1 MSDYGGYSGPSL
13 SDWELKGWASPKGPA
28 NRQDPNA
35 PNYLPPAP
43 IKWQSTDR
51 NAPNYLMPMPQVGG
65 GGGAKAQ
72 NPFLESFNTDIKDDP
87 PNSSSEIR
95 KPTPVLYSDGPE
107 GPVQSTTPYVPLKP
121 PAPLDKDGM
130 YVDPADPDWR
140 VSFGGY
146 RSMGFQYYHN
156 IYTGESRTFNSGG
169 QSPVAGSGW
178 VGGRLPSNF
187 KPQKRPQMA
196 TTNPTTTNSASSAG
210 IEARNA
216 PIIDIV
222 GRQAVGPV
230 MPPGTAFVGAGQTA
244 QANQFVNPATTQVAG
259 TAPTANIA
267 QVAAPSMVTAPTT
280 LTTPQ
285 VSSTAVGGAFGAVD
299 AATQAAPTQ
308 VMGDVTGT
316 VSAQSLPQAA
326 IQDMDEQATV
336 QYQLSELYKTIE
348 SGKPLPGWASGAAR
362 SASQVMQQRG
372 LGSSSMAA
380 AAIAQSVMEGAMPIA
395 AADAQSYQRL
405 QLTNL
410 NNEQAAALQSAATYA
425 GMDTANLNS
434 RLTSSVNNAKNFLS
448 VDLASLS
455 NKQASNTVTFNAKV
469 QGMFTDQAQEN
480 AKQQFNAK
488 NEIQVEEFFAQLGTQ
503 VDEANANRTAA
514 VDQFNAGQTN
524 ALSQFNSTLQDSRDK
539 FNSNMLAQIEQSNAQ
554 WRRQISTANTAT
566 QNEVNRTN
574 AQALLGLSVSAQNN
588 LWQTYR
594 DEASWLIQVTERA
607 IDRAHQ
613 IAVVAQKADIAED
626 MQYSQNMS
634 NAMGAIGKFGLDRI
648 FPKKG

>member
-1 MSDYGGYSGPSL
+1 MVNVSIPYWVEQGYPSQQAYN
-13 SDWELKGWASPKGPA
+13 DRNKPKVNSPLINPTMPAIDTSTMTGA
-28 NRQDPNA
+28 NRQLGQVDFGSIQKQPGKESKEIPDYLKGVA
-35 PNYLPPAP
+35 PETYYQRPDVPGFEFYHGM
-43 IKWQSTDR
+43 STQ
-51 NAPNYLMPMPQVGG
+51 ALV
-65 GGGAKAQ
+65 
-72 NPFLESFNTDIKDDP
+72 PFYNKYTGK
-87 PNSSSEIR
+87 
-95 KPTPVLYSDGPE
+95 
-107 GPVQSTTPYVPLKP
+107 
-121 PAPLDKDGM
+121 
-130 YVDPADPDWR
+130 
-140 VSFGGY
+140 
-146 RSMGFQYYHN
+146 
-156 IYTGESRTFNSGG
+156 IYTASSGAA
-169 QSPVAGSGW
+169 QPLPGSGW
-178 VGGRLPSNF
+178 TKGNLPSNF

-196 TTNPTTTNSASSAG
+196 TNPTSTNSASASG

-222 GRQAVGPV
+222 GKQAVGPV
-230 MPPGTAFVGAGQTA
+230 MPPGSSFVGAGQIA
-244 QANQFVNPATTQVAG
+244 QANQFVNPATSQVAG
-259 TAPTANIA
+259 AAPTATVAQTAAPSTVTAPTA
-267 QVAAPSMVTAPTT
+267 

-285 VSSTAVGGAFGAVD
+285 VSSTAVGGAFGTLG

-308 VMGDVTGT
+308 TMADIEGT

-348 SGKPLPGWASGAAR
+348 DGKPLPGWAAGSAR
-362 SASQVMQQRG
+362 AASQVMQQRG
-372 LGSSSMAA
+372 LGASSMAA

-395 AADAQSYQRL
+395 AADAQAYQRL

-410 NNEQAAALQSAATYA
+410 SNEQAAALQTAATYA

-434 RLTSSVNNAKNFLS
+434 RLTSATNNAKNFLS
-448 VDLASLS
+448 IDLANLS
-455 NKQASNTVTFNAKV
+455 AKQASNTLSYNAKV

-480 AKQQFNAK
+480 ASQQFNAK

-503 VDEANANRTAA
+503 VDEANANRVAA
-514 VDQFNAGQTN
+514 VNQFNTGQTN
-524 ALSQFNSTLQDSRDK
+524 ALSQFNSTLQDSRHK

-594 DEASWLIQVTERA
+594 DEASWLVQVTERA

-626 MQYSQNMS
+626 MQYSQNLAG
-634 NAMGAIGKFGLDRI
+634 AMGAIGKFGLDRI
-648 FPKKG
+648 FPKAVKTT

>member
-196 TTNPTTTNSASSAG
+196 TSTTTTDGATARG

-480 AKQQFNAK
+480 ASQQFNAK

-524 ALSQFNSTLQDSRDK
+524 ALSQF
-539 FNSNMLAQIEQSNAQ
+539 
-554 WRRQISTANTAT
+554 STANTAT